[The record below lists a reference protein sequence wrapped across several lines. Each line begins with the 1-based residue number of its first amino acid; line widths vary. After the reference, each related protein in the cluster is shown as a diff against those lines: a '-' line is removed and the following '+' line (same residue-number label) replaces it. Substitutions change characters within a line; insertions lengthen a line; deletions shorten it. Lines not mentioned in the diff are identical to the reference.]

1 VMLPTAV
8 LVSALMLQVTR
19 PPDAPVPPA
28 TPRTPPTAPRKTG
41 DQPPDRPLVLGV
53 GDPAP
58 PLSVE
63 EWLKG
68 ESVAGLE
75 PGKVYVVEFW
85 ATWCGPCIRSMPH
98 LTEIQKRHP
107 ELVLIGVAGMER
119 GAPPKPDPAK
129 PDEVPA
135 DPRREKVENFL
146 KERGDQIGY
155 RIAWDGDG
163 SMVQGWVAPM
173 RQRTIPFAVVVGRD
187 GRIAWKGHPDA
198 MDAAVAAAMGQ
209 THAETAEP
217 PQDRGGGTPPAGPG

>member
-1 VMLPTAV
+1 MTHAIMLLLSAI
-8 LVSALMLQVTR
+8 LVQETPAQPPAAPR
-19 PPDAPVPPA
+19 PPSDAPDTPA
-28 TPRTPPTAPRKTG
+28 A
-41 DQPPDRPLVLGV
+41 QPPGRPVVLGV

-63 EWLKG
+63 AWLKG
-68 ESVAGLE
+68 DAVAGLE

-119 GAPPKPDPAK
+119 GTPPKADPSRPEEA
-129 PDEVPA
+129 PA
-135 DPRREKVENFL
+135 DPRLAKVENFL

-155 RIAWDGDG
+155 RIAWDADG
-163 SMVQGWVAPM
+163 SMVQGWVTPM

-187 GRIAWKGHPDA
+187 GRIAWKGHPDV
-198 MDAAVAAAMGQ
+198 MDAAVAAALGQ
-209 THAETAEP
+209 SA
-217 PQDRGGGTPPAGPG
+217 PQVGSSEPPAGKGDGAPPAGGA